1 MTENPLLRLAQLLGP
16 CPECG
21 NGRMEAV
28 HDDDGTTNFLCRS
41 CGCCWHAE
49 LEWSRRVDPLT
60 CPGCSARHV
69 CEAARRPFGAVL
81 PQRS

>member
-1 MTENPLLRLAQLLGP
+1 MTEHPPLRLAQLLGP

-28 HDDDGTTNFLCRS
+28 LDDDGTTNFLCRG

-49 LEWSRRVDPLT
+49 LEWSRLVDPLT
-60 CPGCSARHV
+60 CPGCSARRV

-81 PQRS
+81 PPRN